1 MKTLLTYCVSPSV
14 YHRFQ
19 AARHAQDSVPR
30 LPVDVYVDTSFTDGA
45 RFNLSAAR
53 NRCIDKAVRG
63 GYELLLL
70 VDADTLIESLT
81 VSPLL
86 PDYGVAVV
94 RDYGGNPEYQPCA
107 WLALRRSVFTKRRYH
122 EGFDSIFWQDI
133 DFDQNVCG
141 DIPKTALWYEM
152 RCRHLPHPPATECP
166 QVCER
171 VAFSANLFKARQERL
186 RSGVPL

>member
-14 YHRFQ
+14 LHRYH
-19 AARHAQDSVPR
+19 AARQAQDAIGH

-53 NRCIDKAVRG
+53 NRCIEKAVRG
-63 GYELLLL
+63 GYEILLL
-70 VDADTLIESLT
+70 VDADTVIESLT

-94 RDYGGNPEYQPCA
+94 RDYGGNPAYQPCA
-107 WLALRRSVFTKRRYH
+107 WLALRRSVFTQRRYH

-141 DIPKTALWYEM
+141 DIRKVALWHEM
-152 RCRHLPHPPATECP
+152 KCRHLPHPPATECP
-166 QVCER
+166 SVRER
-171 VAFSANLFKARQERL
+171 VAFSENLFNARRARL
-186 RSGVPL
+186 RSGAPL